1 MAKNAK
7 SLKVAKSLLLASID
21 GEGRVDEQKIKE
33 ILSELKNQPRSK
45 TLPVL
50 KNLLSLVRQK
60 INSYEGQLE
69 IASSNIENIS
79 DTLSINLSDTFN
91 RKIDLLASTNN
102 SLLSVFAFVL
112 ETMFTKILYASEL
125 TAFKKHLLNN
135 NL

>member
-1 MAKNAK
+1 MF
-7 SLKVAKSLLLASID
+7 ASID

-33 ILSELKNQPRSK
+33 ILNELKNQPRTK

-102 SLLSVFAFVL
+102 SLLSGFRLRIGDNVYEDSLRQRINSLQKA
-112 ETMFTKILYASEL
+112 L
-125 TAFKKHLLNN
+125 T
-135 NL
+135 

>member
-7 SLKVAKSLLLASID
+7 SLKVAKALLLASID
-21 GEGRVDEQKIKE
+21 GEGRVDQQKIQE
-33 ILSELKNQPRSK
+33 ILKELKNLPRSK

-102 SLLSVFAFVL
+102 SLLSGFRLRIGDNVYEDSLRQRINSLQKA
-112 ETMFTKILYASEL
+112 L
-125 TAFKKHLLNN
+125 T
-135 NL
+135 

>member
-33 ILSELKNQPRSK
+33 ILKELKNQPRSK

-102 SLLSVFAFVL
+102 SLLSGFRLRIGDNVYEDSLRQRINSLQKA
-112 ETMFTKILYASEL
+112 L
-125 TAFKKHLLNN
+125 T
-135 NL
+135 